1 MELSGKGS
9 VLDPA
14 AGVLEWRGVMVEVL
28 NRYEIFSKEN
38 GILLLKDP
46 SNCNIHR
53 AYKSN
58 QQYSFQGKYSTFPK
72 IVHSFEDKNVTYIV
86 EEEIKGISLDKI
98 QKRLDPDEIVSW
110 IIDLCGDCKQFMQ
123 ETDGCLNPSVE
134 EQKIALTTNNKLL
147 FMGTYDIKKYKCE
160 AVEQLFMKHIGIL
173 MEQLLQTNSYTLQ
186 GIIKK
191 SKESCFSSID
201 EFVRALEQYHSV
213 DQMLIRQRMIKRPKK
228 ENNQCHLS
236 DIEVPEILFWQQN
249 DDVNHN
255 EDEVM
260 DDPRQEEFLPIM
272 ETEDLD
278 PAMPQLQIEV
288 DEIPSN
294 QVDEEELVSEPII
307 SRPLQDSEKVKFKD
321 IINNFIP
328 RRLLYILGAALIITS
343 IIAGFAIHNKQQQEK
358 YINHIQIS
366 ARTTRK
372 GDKIKECK
380 AAINIYPGKVD
391 AYEQLLAVYTEDAVL
406 DLKEEEDFLSTIH
419 DNWSKLKKNQDYG
432 VLAYQIGRAY
442 WYYYNYGTDKENE
455 VTRIKSAMQW
465 FDDSLQYEDTK
476 KYHSIA
482 KIYYEIGKFNRDII
496 LSVETG
502 EDGGVYKKYFYNL
515 KKIVSLE
522 KANDIARLELYH
534 LIINSI
540 KSYDQNFMNDGI
552 KVEEIQ
558 KMQQETLSKTKDIN
572 PTSQKARAL
581 KDSILKNGSRV

>member
-1 MELSGKGS
+1 
-9 VLDPA
+9 
-14 AGVLEWRGVMVEVL
+14 MVEVM
-28 NRYEIFSKEN
+28 NRYEIFAKEN

-53 AYKSN
+53 AYKNN

-72 IVHSFEDKNVTYIV
+72 IVHNFEDKNVTYIV
-86 EEEIKGISLDKI
+86 EEEIKGISLSKI
-98 QKRLDPDEIVSW
+98 QKRLDQDEIVSW
-110 IIDLCGDCKQFMQ
+110 VIDLCGDCKRFMQ
-123 ETDGCLNPSVE
+123 ETEGYLNPFVDE
-134 EQKIALTTNNKLL
+134 KNIALTKKNELR
-147 FMGTYDIKKYKCE
+147 FMGAYDIKKYKCE
-160 AVEQLFMKHIGIL
+160 AVEQFMKHVGIL
-173 MEQLLQTNSYTLQ
+173 LEQLLQTNSYTLQ

-191 SKESCFSSID
+191 SKESCFCSID
-201 EFVRALEQYHSV
+201 EFVRALEQYHNV

-249 DDVNHN
+249 DDVNYN
-255 EDEVM
+255 EEETI
-260 DDPRQEEFLPIM
+260 DDPRQEESLPIR
-272 ETEDLD
+272 ETDDFVD
-278 PAMPQLQIEV
+278 PGGPQFQIEV
-288 DEIPSN
+288 DEIPLN
-294 QVDEEELVSEPII
+294 HEDEGALVSEPII
-307 SRPLQDSEKVKFKD
+307 SRPPQDSEKVKFKD

-328 RRLLYILGAALIITS
+328 RPLLYILGAALIITS

-380 AAINIYPGKVD
+380 AAINIYHGKVD
-391 AYEQLLAVYTEDAVL
+391 AFEQLLAVYTEDAVL
-406 DLKEEEDFLSTIH
+406 DLKEEEDFLALVH
-419 DNWSKLKKNQDYG
+419 ENWSKLKKNQDYG

-522 KANDIARLELYH
+522 KANDIARLELYN